1 MMHTDGMKE
10 VYFSE
15 YCKSCVNKD
24 TGEHED
30 PCHECLTE
38 GARKNSH
45 KPLRYVES
53 TAKKK
58 KD

>member
-1 MMHTDGMKE
+1 MDEMKE

-24 TGEHED
+24 TDEHED

-38 GARKNSH
+38 GARYNSH
-45 KPLRYVES
+45 KPARYVE
-53 TAKKK
+53 AMKKNRIVK
-58 KD
+58 E

>member
-1 MMHTDGMKE
+1 MDGMKE

-24 TGEHED
+24 TDEWED

-38 GARKNSH
+38 GARANSH
-45 KPLRYVES
+45 KPARYHKGFKRE
-53 TAKKK
+53 KKSK
-58 KD
+58 TE